1 MAHYKIEPMKEL
13 ENIAN
18 KMRKFVDE
26 FPDSFSFEVGNNFQ
40 PRIDVV
46 HDDATVS
53 ILAELPGVEKSSVHL
68 MLQENSLVLKGEKK
82 KPLQDERL
90 NFSRMERQYG
100 SFQRTIPLP
109 IEVIASSIDARMETG
124 ILEVKMKKAQTKEAE
139 KINIEIK

>member
-109 IEVIASSIDARMETG
+109 IEVIASSIDARMENG